1 MSIEDGFDIEIS
13 GIEESC
19 AMLDRVP
26 VETRKIGFARAL
38 AAAAVPVVN
47 ELRAWTPVAAYPGG
61 MFAKPGSL
69 LDNMVTD
76 VAIDEAG
83 QGGFASVGF
92 SGGYGH
98 IANWLEYG
106 HRIVSR
112 GGATRYAGKL
122 LSEVP
127 PNPFMRTAAAA
138 SAEASV
144 DAFVASLEETLVTG
158 TTWASVADEFD
169 KVA

>member
-13 GIEESC
+13 GIEEAC

-47 ELRAWTPVAAYPGG
+47 ELRAWTPVAEYPAD
-61 MFAKPGSL
+61 MYASPGSL

-76 VAIDEAG
+76 ISIDEAG
-83 QGGFASVGF
+83 QGGIASVGF

-98 IANWLEYG
+98 IANFLEYG
-106 HRIVSR
+106 HRIVAH
-112 GGATRYAGKL
+112 GAKWADRMNNYLGKL
-122 LSEVP
+122 LGEVQP
-127 PNPFMRTAAAA
+127 KPFMR
-138 SAEASV
+138 E
-144 DAFVASLEETLVTG
+144 
-158 TTWASVADEFD
+158 
-169 KVA
+169 